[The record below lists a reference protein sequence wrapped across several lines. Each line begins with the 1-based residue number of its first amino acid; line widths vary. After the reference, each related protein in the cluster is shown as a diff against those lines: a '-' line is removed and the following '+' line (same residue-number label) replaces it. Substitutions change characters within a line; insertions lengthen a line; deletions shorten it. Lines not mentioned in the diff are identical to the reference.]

1 MGEELRRINSQMTT
15 DSSYERG
22 TDQSFRKQTAALAIV
37 LTISTVGQFLFQV
50 LGDAIFSE
58 GVDYDCVDG
67 SNLYLLNND
76 VAFFFFLYTFG
87 LLFYIWCFWVVLYY
101 IPLKNGLILDSTTRA
116 YSLDIR
122 DDDDDENGNTVQKN
136 LIEEEK

>member
-1 MGEELRRINSQMTT
+1 
-15 DSSYERG
+15 
-22 TDQSFRKQTAALAIV
+22 
-37 LTISTVGQFLFQV
+37 
-50 LGDAIFSE
+50 
-58 GVDYDCVDG
+58 VDG

-101 IPLKNGLILDSTTRA
+101 IPLKNGLILDSSSIA

-122 DDDDDENGNTVQKN
+122 DDTEDNVNPN
-136 LIEEEK
+136 N